1 MLEALFLLLV
11 GLSLLILG
19 SNFLVTSTESF
30 SKYFSISGFIASF
43 FLIGIATSAPEIFIS
58 VEAALQNE
66 TILAIGNTIGS
77 NISNIALVFCI
88 SIFFLDKSNK
98 SMTLS
103 TKTYLG
109 SYSLI
114 AAAFFLMYFDK
125 FFDSIDSLILFLI
138 FITILFTLDKV
149 EDGTQKQNLDNK
161 SKTTLLKIITYA
173 STGLIMLVYGSDL
186 FIDGASQIALL
197 FGISSY
203 VIGLT
208 LTALGTSLPEL
219 SASIQSARKGRADF
233 IIGNIIGSNV
243 FNIGIALSIAGLL
256 SPTLVNTDLLLRD
269 ILVLI
274 VAMFI
279 FYVII
284 KSDNFFIKTVYSALL
299 VITYFVYIIVILR

>member
-11 GLSLLILG
+11 GLLLLILG
-19 SNFLVTSTESF
+19 SNFLITSTECF
-30 SKYFSISGFIASF
+30 SKYFSTSGFIASF
-43 FLIGIATSAPEIFIS
+43 FLIGIATSAPEIFVS
-58 VEAALQNE
+58 AEAALENE

-98 SMTLS
+98 LMTLP
-103 TKTYLG
+103 TKTFLG
-109 SYSLI
+109 SLSLTLVT
-114 AAAFFLMYFDK
+114 FFLMYFDE
-125 FFDSIDSLILFLI
+125 FFDAMDSLILLLI

-149 EDGTQKQNLDNK
+149 EDEPQKQNLDNK

-173 STGLIMLVYGSDL
+173 PIGLIMLVYGSDL

-219 SASIQSARKGRADF
+219 SASIQSAKKGRADF

-243 FNIGIALSIAGLL
+243 FNIGIALSVAGLL
-256 SPTLVNTDLLLRD
+256 SPALLNPNHLLRD

-274 VAMFI
+274 ISMFI

-284 KSDNFFIKTVYSALL
+284 KSEHIFIKTVYSTLL
-299 VITYFVYIIVILR
+299 VITYFVYIIMILR